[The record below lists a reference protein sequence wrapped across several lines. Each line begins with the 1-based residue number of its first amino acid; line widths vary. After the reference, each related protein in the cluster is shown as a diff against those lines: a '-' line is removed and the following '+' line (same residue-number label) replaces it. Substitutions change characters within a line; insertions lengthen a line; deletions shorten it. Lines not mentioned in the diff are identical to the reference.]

1 MSVRLR
7 RPDES
12 RAAFGGPP
20 LPFFFFQGSAF
31 FFFIFIQHTNPAPA
45 GAWAIG
51 SPTTALWPAD
61 NAASDILA
69 TRSGKAIP
77 LAKAALGKRL
87 VAVKP
92 GIVLTSRIKGLF
104 VLSRIISTREKNEQP
119 SRLCALSAVSFNNPI
134 TSQDTGAGTIYSV
147 CPGPYLAW

>member
-12 RAAFGGPP
+12 RSAYADPYFVIRYSKALAFY
-20 LPFFFFQGSAF
+20 LKLSN
-31 FFFIFIQHTNPAPA
+31 QHANPAPA